1 MVTPKPSATLS
12 KPKKAAK
19 SVKSK
24 APAAPVAKE
33 AKRQR
38 AAPLSADAPV
48 KKKKKGVSKKGEVA
62 VADAAAAPR
71 KRKATA
77 SAAAAPAAIPA
88 AKRVKK
94 AKGAA
99 AAAATAAAPAAAAAS
114 AGASSS
120 GGGGRPKLEQQ
131 QVIRAIEALCTHVAR
146 VGAAGDDGEGG
157 GSLLSGDTPINL
169 VVATKRMPKACRGA
183 KGVKPKLL
191 PLPHARSL
199 DETEVCLIVKDPQR
213 AVKDAC
219 AAEGVTAKVIGIDK
233 LRKKCFLR
241 ARARYDFFAADEAVT
256 PLLPKLLGNGFYKSN
271 KLPLPM
277 RLGRKEGLR
286 DALQRAVGGAIVR
299 PTFGTCSTVTVAATS
314 MSPAAAAENV
324 LAAVDAVAALLP
336 GKWGN
341 VQALHL
347 RCPNSVALPIYNSLP
362 MQ

>member
-1 MVTPKPSATLS
+1 
-12 KPKKAAK
+12 
-19 SVKSK
+19 
-24 APAAPVAKE
+24 
-33 AKRQR
+33 
-38 AAPLSADAPV
+38 
-48 KKKKKGVSKKGEVA
+48 
-62 VADAAAAPR
+62 
-71 KRKATA
+71 
-77 SAAAAPAAIPA
+77 
-88 AKRVKK
+88 
-94 AKGAA
+94 
-99 AAAATAAAPAAAAAS
+99 
-114 AGASSS
+114 
-120 GGGGRPKLEQQ
+120 
-131 QVIRAIEALCTHVAR
+131 
-146 VGAAGDDGEGG
+146 
-157 GSLLSGDTPINL
+157 
-169 VVATKRMPKACRGA
+169 MPKACRGA

-191 PLPHARSL
+191 PLPHAWRSL

-233 LRKKCFLR
+233 LRKKYVPYEAKRQLR
-241 ARARYDFFAADEAVT
+241 AGYDFFAADEAVT